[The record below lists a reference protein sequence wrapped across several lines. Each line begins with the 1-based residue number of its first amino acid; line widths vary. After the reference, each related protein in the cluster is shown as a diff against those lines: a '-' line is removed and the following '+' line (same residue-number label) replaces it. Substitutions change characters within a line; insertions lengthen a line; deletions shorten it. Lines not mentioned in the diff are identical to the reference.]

1 MTILHHEVLV
11 EERVS
16 VAARCSARGIKFYPH
31 TLYLTTRES
40 YNVINSDWIYQ
51 KSTSLVTVSTFILF
65 LVFTTT
71 ILPIQSEQAKAQSGN
86 TSPDMSFFLTVKE
99 LYEIAKSYGENGRFV
114 YVRARFTFDLVW
126 PIVYT
131 LFLASG
137 ISWLYS
143 RSFSKDSI
151 VRRTNLVPVIGMV
164 LDNIENIIASIVMLR
179 YPARTPIVDMATV
192 IVTPLKWVFVGGSFL
207 VLVVGLVKY
216 GSIKVRNVV
225 TY

>member
-1 MTILHHEVLV
+1 
-11 EERVS
+11 
-16 VAARCSARGIKFYPH
+16 
-31 TLYLTTRES
+31 
-40 YNVINSDWIYQ
+40 VINSDWIYQ
-51 KSTSLVTVSTFILF
+51 KSTSLITVSTLILF
-65 LVFTTT
+65 LVFTAT

-99 LYEIAKSYGENGRFV
+99 LYEIAESYGENGRV
-114 YVRARFTFDLVW
+114 AYVRARFTFDLVW

-143 RSFSKDSI
+143 RSFGKDSI
-151 VRRTNLVPVIGMV
+151 VRRANLVPVIGMV
-164 LDNIENIIASIVMLR
+164 LDYIENITASIVMLR
-179 YPARTPIVDMATV
+179 YPARTPIVDMVAV

-216 GSIKVRNVV
+216 GSTKVRNVV

>member
-1 MTILHHEVLV
+1 VKI
-11 EERVS
+11 S
-16 VAARCSARGIKFYPH
+16 
-31 TLYLTTRES
+31 
-40 YNVINSDWIYQ
+40 NWISQ
-51 KSTSLVTVSTFILF
+51 KSTSFVTVSTLILF
-65 LVFTTT
+65 LVFTAT
-71 ILPIQSEQAKAQSGN
+71 ILPIQSEQAKAQSGT

-99 LYEIAKSYGENGRFV
+99 LYEIAESYGENGRV
-114 YVRARFTFDLVW
+114 AYVWARFTFDLVW

-143 RSFSKDSI
+143 RSFSTDSKI
-151 VRRTNLVPVIGMV
+151 QRANLVPVIGMV
-164 LDNIENIIASIVMLR
+164 LDYIENITASIVMLG
-179 YPARTPIVDMATV
+179 YPERTPMVDMATV

-207 VLVVGLVKY
+207 VLLLGLIKY

>member
-1 MTILHHEVLV
+1 MKI
-11 EERVS
+11 
-16 VAARCSARGIKFYPH
+16 
-31 TLYLTTRES
+31 
-40 YNVINSDWIYQ
+40 SDWISQ
-51 KSTSLVTVSTFILF
+51 KSTSLVTVSTLILF
-65 LVFTTT
+65 LVFTAT

-99 LYEIAKSYGENGRFV
+99 LYEIAESYGESGRIA
-114 YVRARFTFDLVW
+114 YVWARLTFDLVW

-143 RSFSKDSI
+143 RSFGNDSI
-151 VRRTNLVPVIGMV
+151 IQRANLVPVIGMV
-164 LDNIENIIASIVMLR
+164 LDYIENITASIVMLR
-179 YPARTPIVDMATV
+179 YPERTPIMDMATV

-207 VLVVGLVKY
+207 VLLLGLIKY
-216 GSIKVRNVV
+216 GSIKVRNVI